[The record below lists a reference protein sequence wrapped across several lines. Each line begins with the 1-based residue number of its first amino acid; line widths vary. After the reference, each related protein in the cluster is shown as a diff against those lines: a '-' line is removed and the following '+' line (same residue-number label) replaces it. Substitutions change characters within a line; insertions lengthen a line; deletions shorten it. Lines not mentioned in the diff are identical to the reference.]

1 MMCAVSILN
10 LHEDDRQRPEN
21 WIPIGWMPIYDET
34 LSKRGGTGY
43 EGNPARKAR
52 LFHAEAF

>member
-1 MMCAVSILN
+1 MCAVSILN

-34 LSKRGGTGY
+34 LSKPIYDETLPIY
-43 EGNPARKAR
+43 DET
-52 LFHAEAF
+52 LL